1 MSLLEIPVSQIPN
14 QEVLVARAT
23 DSYSDLFPFQ
33 HVTDSEGLL
42 GNYTSS
48 DILTMRSPLW
58 SAVEG
63 VREYYRSYANSST
76 TEAGLASESTHEP
89 STFLQIYLARCID
102 KGYANLLTAGQSPH
116 QATEA
121 IAQHIDARDQD
132 ASAGYNKELT
142 RLTIARAEQERE
154 MGVRIDGGALT
165 ETRLRLQRLK
175 FEWLSATTILN
186 LLDQSV

>member
-33 HVTDSEGLL
+33 HVTDSEGPL

-58 SAVEG
+58 SAIEG
-63 VREYYRSYANSST
+63 VREYYRSYANST

-132 ASAGYNKELT
+132 ASAHYNGELNH
-142 RLTIARAEQERE
+142 LIIARAAKERE
-154 MGVRIDGGALT
+154 LGVRIEGGALT

-175 FEWLSATTILN
+175 FEWLSATAILN
-186 LLDQSV
+186 LLDQNV